1 MHINKQELLIYYEN
15 KEIHAKNIVSGSVLR
30 SEHRIDTLNVKPV
43 GKEHLNV
50 FIPEPLI
57 EKMGIFW
64 DSVKNIPEVIYK
76 KSCS

>member
-1 MHINKQELLIYYEN
+1 MRTRKSTL
-15 KEIHAKNIVSGSVLR
+15 KNIVSGCVLR
-30 SEHRIDTLNVKPV
+30 SEYRIDTLNVKPV

-50 FIPEPLI
+50 FIPKPLI
-57 EKMGIFW
+57 EKMEIFW